1 MTSYWSIEAES
12 IPRDGDIVGS
22 RRKLCSGA
30 KSTGVTSEYTELLD
44 EAQIE
49 VTNDLISFYDF
60 YTKEEAILYKQQNPA
75 TTDIHEHDSLYRVGY
90 SVVGDLALQAVAEA
104 GQYYKLNVP
113 LTAEYAVG
121 ACWRDC
127 H

>member
-1 MTSYWSIEAES
+1 M
-12 IPRDGDIVGS
+12 
-22 RRKLCSGA
+22 
-30 KSTGVTSEYTELLD
+30 D

-60 YTKEEAILYKQQNPA
+60 DTKDEAMLYKQQNPA
-75 TTDIHEHDSLYRVGY
+75 TTDIHEHHGKYRVGY
-90 SVVGDLALQAVAEA
+90 SIVGDLALQAVAEA
-104 GQYYKLNVP
+104 GKYYKLNVP

-121 ACWRDC
+121 ATWRDC

>member
-1 MTSYWSIEAES
+1 M
-12 IPRDGDIVGS
+12 
-22 RRKLCSGA
+22 
-30 KSTGVTSEYTELLD
+30 D

-49 VTNDLISFYDF
+49 VTNDLIIKKFFPVTHWEYKDDKPFCSTTLAVIKDF
-60 YTKEEAILYKQQNPA
+60 CKENPNWSSVHQ
-75 TTDIHEHDSLYRVGY
+75 TSNGY
-90 SVVGDLALQAVAEA
+90 ELSYSIVGDLALQAVAQA

-121 ACWRDC
+121 FCWRDC